1 MRGKDHIHV
10 VYKAGAHDRVGAAHA
25 FFGWLKYEFD
35 DARQALAVFHDP
47 AGDGQSQR
55 RMRIVPAGVHQTG
68 VLRTKALL
76 VGKMFGI
83 GRFFYT

>member
-1 MRGKDHIHV
+1 MRQDHIHIV
-10 VYKAGAHDRVGAAHA
+10 DKAGAHDRVGAAHS
-25 FFGWLKYEFD
+25 FFGRLKYEFD
-35 DARQALAVFHDP
+35 DACQVLAVFHDP
-47 AGDGQSQR
+47 AGDGQPQS
-55 RMRIVPAGVHQTG
+55 RMCVVPAGVHQTG